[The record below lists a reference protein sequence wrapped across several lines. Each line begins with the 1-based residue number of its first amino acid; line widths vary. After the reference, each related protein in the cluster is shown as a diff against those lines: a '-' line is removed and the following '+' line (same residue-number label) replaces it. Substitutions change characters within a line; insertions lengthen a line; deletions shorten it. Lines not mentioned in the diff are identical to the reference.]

1 MRYSREHS
9 RAAREL
15 ALTAARRLSLL
26 ALTTSPEDFEA
37 LCPAEMEN
45 FENERE
51 RAADGMRLGHGKLRS
66 MFEEEALDAFET
78 ETNRIRV
85 SMTFPT
91 LVAQ

>member
-15 ALTAARRLSLL
+15 ALIAARRLSLL

-37 LCPAEMEN
+37 LCPGEMEN

-51 RAADGMRLGHGKLRS
+51 RAADDMRLGHGKLRS
-66 MFEEEALDAFET
+66 MFEEEALDAFEA

-85 SMTFPT
+85 SMIFPT
-91 LVAQ
+91 CAAQ